1 MFTLISENGG
11 GSEEGS
17 VKKHMRDSAE
27 AKSLASFSPVK
38 WCWIRLEVMR
48 N

>member
-1 MFTLISENGG
+1 MFTLINENGG

-17 VKKHMRDSAE
+17 VKKHMQDSAE

-38 WCWIRLEVMR
+38 LC
-48 N
+48 